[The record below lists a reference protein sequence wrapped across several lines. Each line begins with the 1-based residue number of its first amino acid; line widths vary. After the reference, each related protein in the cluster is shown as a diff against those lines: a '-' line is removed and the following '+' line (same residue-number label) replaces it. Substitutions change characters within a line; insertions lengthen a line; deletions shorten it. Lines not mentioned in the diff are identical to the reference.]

1 MEFFIA
7 YFEWRFSVEF
17 LSEVFEW
24 GYSVEFLREILNGVF
39 EQSL

>member
-1 MEFFIA
+1 MEFVIA

-24 GYSVEFLREILNGVF
+24 GYSVEFLMEILNGVF